1 MPPGGQVLIY
11 RDGSLNLQVRL
22 DGQTVWLPQ
31 AGIAELFQTTKQNI
45 SLHVR
50 NILDEGELRADSVVK
65 EYLTTAAD
73 GKHYRTLHYNLDM
86 ILAVGYRVRSPRG
99 TQFRQWATAQLRE
112 LLVKGFVLDDE
123 RIKAGRT
130 IGQDYFDELLARI
143 RDIRASERLFYQ
155 KITDIYATSIDYD
168 PSSEMTRRFFQT
180 VQNKMHWAAH
190 GHTAAEWRLIF
201 ALCRFGGLRCPSE
214 VLRLKWEDVDWE
226 RMRFMVHAAKT
237 EHFADGG
244 IRLVPIFPE
253 VYRALRDCFEQAEDG
268 QEFVI
273 TRYRSSRANL
283 RTQLARI
290 VQRAGLLPWPKL
302 FQNLRSTR
310 ETELTEQFPLH
321 VVCAWIGNSQPV
333 AAKHYLQVT
342 DTHFAKAVQFPVQS
356 VADIARNEA
365 QQEQAGLGK
374 TAFCESARG
383 IAPSDEHMEIILA
396 SPRGVEPLTFGSG
409 GQRSIHLS
417 YGDAPGLNS
426 SQQGAPVNPFPRPG
440 P

>member
-1 MPPGGQVLIY
+1 MTDANLPVPMPPGGQVLIY

-168 PSSEMTRRFFQT
+168 PSSEMTQRFFQT

-190 GHTAAEWRLIF
+190 GHTAAE
-201 ALCRFGGLRCPSE
+201 
-214 VLRLKWEDVDWE
+214 
-226 RMRFMVHAAKT
+226 
-237 EHFADGG
+237 
-244 IRLVPIFPE
+244 
-253 VYRALRDCFEQAEDG
+253 
-268 QEFVI
+268 
-273 TRYRSSRANL
+273 
-283 RTQLARI
+283 I
-290 VQRAGLLPWPKL
+290 VRQRADAARPHMGLTTWKNAP
-302 FQNLRSTR
+302 
-310 ETELTEQFPLH
+310 
-321 VVCAWIGNSQPV
+321 AGPV
-333 AAKHYLQVT
+333 RKADVTLAKNY
-342 DTHFAKAVQFPVQS
+342 
-356 VADIARNEA
+356 
-365 QQEQAGLGK
+365 LGK
-374 TAFCESARG
+374 DEIEALNLIVSAYLDFAELQALAHRPMHMQG
-383 IAPSDEHMEIILA
+383 WIAKLD
-396 SPRGVEPLTFGSG
+396 
-409 GQRSIHLS
+409 
-417 YGDAPGLNS
+417 
-426 SQQGAPVNPFPRPG
+426 GACD
-440 P
+440 